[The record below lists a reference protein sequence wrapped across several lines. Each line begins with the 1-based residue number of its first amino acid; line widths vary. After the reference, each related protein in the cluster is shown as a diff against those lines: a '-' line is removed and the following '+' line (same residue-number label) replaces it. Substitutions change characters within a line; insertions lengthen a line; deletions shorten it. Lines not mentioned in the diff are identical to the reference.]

1 MENQP
6 LIFSSVRRHALPP
19 LILHPFSEAGAP
31 DKLTLSARAS
41 LTLHGLLPPGGS
53 SVEELRR
60 RFLEGRLCE
69 IRMLYY
75 LGKDVSRWLDQC
87 MEVVDRDE
95 ELRGAGIGRES
106 FARLLVSSP
115 PETVQKKLQ
124 AWGVA
129 DYQSVFRRALGLHA
143 VFATVPESG
152 ALAESFVR
160 DHQRYTDSLFA
171 CFLNLASCRELHPE
185 SFQFELYASG
195 EYARMLERE
204 WSAES

>member
-1 MENQP
+1 VENQP
-6 LIFSSVRRHALPP
+6 LVFSSAQRHALPP
-19 LILHPFSEAGAP
+19 LILHPFSDAGAP

-41 LTLHGLLPPGGS
+41 LILHGLLPPEGS

-87 MEVVDRDE
+87 MEVVARDE
-95 ELRGAGIGRES
+95 QLRGARIERES
-106 FARLLVSSP
+106 FAQLLVSNP
-115 PETVQKKLQ
+115 PETVLKKLQ

-129 DYQSVFRRALGLHA
+129 DHQSIFRRALGLHA
-143 VFATVPESG
+143 VFATVPEPG
-152 ALAESFVR
+152 ALAEGFVR
-160 DHQRYTDSLFA
+160 NHQRYADSLFA
-171 CFLNLASCRELHPE
+171 CFLNLASCREIPPQ
-185 SFQFELYASG
+185 SFEFELYASG